1 MATITDLSS
10 GTEYIDRYEFHP
22 QDSELWLRLFHL
34 ADLEVGEPLASVLQ
48 YLRNTGCV
56 LIPSA
61 QYGYRIEPVIGPEGW
76 SDMAEYIRE
85 RGMLAK
91 HREKLLELLRRLA
104 T

>member
-22 QDSELWLRLFHL
+22 ADSELWIRLFHL
-34 ADLEVGEPLASVLQ
+34 ADIEVGEPLASVLQ
-48 YLRNTGCV
+48 YLRNTGAILV
-56 LIPSA
+56 RSE
-61 QYGYRIEPVIGPEGW
+61 QYGYRIDPVIGPEGW
-76 SDMAEYIRE
+76 PSREVYEQE
-85 RGMLAK
+85 RGMLSK